1 MKVGV
6 QGNQKVELTA
16 MTNSGTWKHK
26 CNFMEIDGEDK
37 LHFGKTQTIVHRNKV
52 ANGKKI

>member
-1 MKVGV
+1 
-6 QGNQKVELTA
+6 